1 MKKLK
6 VVKNC
11 GGKKR
16 GCGSKFISTWETM
29 IAKTFETVK
38 KAA

>member
-1 MKKLK
+1 MKKGKMK

-16 GCGSKFISTWETM
+16 GGCQVSTWESM
-29 IAKTFETVK
+29 IGKTFEK